1 MTQYKRPVSVLVL
14 IYTASSEAGVHSAGS
29 GQANDLEVLLLE
41 RADHPGYWQSVTGSV
56 EAQEELAQTAAREV
70 LEETGIVAA
79 LHELCDCRIE
89 NHYEI
94 YPQWRHRY
102 APGVTQNVEHVF
114 TLRLTHKTPVTLSA
128 REHLQYGWWPW
139 REAAEMVFSPSNRA
153 AILKLALGECRADGK
168 LRSGNE

>member
-14 IYTASSEAGVHSAGS
+14 IYTTCAHGEP
-29 GQANDLEVLLLE
+29 EVLLLE

-56 EAQEELAQTAAREV
+56 EAHEELAQTAVREV
-70 LEETGIVAA
+70 REETGIDAA
-79 LHELCDCRIE
+79 QHELRDSRIE

-114 TLRLTHKTPVTLSA
+114 TLRLMHKAQVTLSA

-139 REAAEMVFSPSNRA
+139 REAAQRVFSPSNRE
-153 AILKLALGECRADGK
+153 AILKLAAEQCHAGGER
-168 LRSGNE
+168 RMGNG

>member
-1 MTQYKRPVSVLVL
+1 MTEYKRPVSVLVV
-14 IYTASSEAGVHSAGS
+14 IYTSS
-29 GQANDLEVLLLE
+29 GQATSPSSVQTSDVEVLLLE
-41 RADHPGYWQSVTGSV
+41 RADHLGYWQSVTGSV

-70 LEETGIVAA
+70 FEETGIVAA
-79 LHELCDCRIE
+79 SHELCDCRIE

-114 TLRLTHKTPVTLSA
+114 TLRLTHKTPVTLSV

-139 REAAEMVFSPSNRA
+139 REAAERVFSPSNRE
-153 AILKLALGECRADGK
+153 AILKLAVGEYRADGK